1 MYCVLMVS
9 LGLLTFL
16 SVFPNRNRHSTEQ
29 KKGVGTDAN
38 SLRQRYDKLRFLLN
52 FAVNLQSK
60 FKFFV
65 TIPQI
70 SQDISGIISI
80 YECGYVP
87 DVGTM
92 WVHFDH
98 LKTKNPLRS
107 DSEWVR
113 GGDSRSRTDD
123 PLLAKQVL

>member
-70 SQDISGIISI
+70 SQDISGIISF
-80 YECGYVP
+80 YGCGYASRCGYN
-87 DVGTM
+87 VGT
-92 WVHFDH
+92 F
-98 LKTKNPLRS
+98 
-107 DSEWVR
+107 
-113 GGDSRSRTDD
+113 
-123 PLLAKQVL
+123 